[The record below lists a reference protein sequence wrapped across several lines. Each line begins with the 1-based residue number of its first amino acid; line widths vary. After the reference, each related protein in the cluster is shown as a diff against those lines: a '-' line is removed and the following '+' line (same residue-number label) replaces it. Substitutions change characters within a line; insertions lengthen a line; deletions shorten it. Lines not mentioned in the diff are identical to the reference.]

1 MEELNKTMVKEF
13 ILVGFSDLHHYQI
26 LFLIA
31 ILLMYITS
39 VAGNFAVIILVKTG
53 LSLHCPMYYFICV
66 FAALEISF
74 VSVTVPRLLANM
86 IVSNK
91 KISFVGCFVQ
101 LYIFSVLGITEC
113 FLLAVM
119 AFDRDLAI
127 NHPLRY
133 SSVMNHLC
141 VFLLVVTPFII
152 SCIITLFPTIFTA
165 DLKFC
170 GPNEIN
176 HFFCELTSVQKLAC
190 SNTFISKI
198 LTSVATTFASLIP
211 FILII
216 GFYIHI
222 IITITKIKSVEGK
235 HKAFSTC
242 SSHIIVACLFY
253 STVIIVYINPQGS
266 QYDKFLTLMYTVIVP
281 MLNPFIY
288 TLRNNDVKKV
298 FLTTML
304 NKFKYC

>member
-13 ILVGFSDLHHYQI
+13 ILEGFSNLHQYQI
-26 LFLIA
+26 LLLIA

-39 VAGNFAVIILVKTG
+39 VAGNFAVIVLVKTG
-53 LSLHCPMYYFICV
+53 PSLHCPMYYFISV

-86 IVSNK
+86 IVSSK
-91 KISFVGCFVQ
+91 KISFIGCFVQ
-101 LYIFSVLGITEC
+101 LYIYSALGITEC
-113 FLLAVM
+113 YLLAVM

-133 SSVMNHLC
+133 SSIMNHLF
-141 VFLLVVTPFII
+141 VIFLMVTPFII
-152 SCIITLFPTIFTA
+152 SCIIALFPTIFTA

-176 HFFCELTSVQKLAC
+176 HFLCDLASIQKLAC
-190 SNTFISKI
+190 SNTFISSI
-198 LTSVATTFASLIP
+198 VTSMAAIFASLTP
-211 FILII
+211 FILIL

-235 HKAFSTC
+235 YKAFSTC

-253 STVIIVYINPQGS
+253 STVIIVYINPKGS
-266 QYDKFLTLMYTVIVP
+266 QYDKFLALMYTVIVP

-288 TLRNNDVKKV
+288 TLRNKDVKEILLK
-298 FLTTML
+298 TML
-304 NKFKYC
+304 HKLKY